1 MSQLVAPCDAGQNL
15 EFASAFGGTA
25 RAGHDGGEA
34 LRPLMEGGELPAGL
48 AVDDGIGLFHRILT
62 CRGPRS
68 ASPGAGTDLPSMRSS
83 TSLIA
88 WMSPSAALSTSLRA
102 ISRSLSI
109 AWWSATA
116 RRGLP

>member
-1 MSQLVAPCDAGQNL
+1 MRESRTYGFVRGARGNSRPYRVRCVLLRCMSQLVAPCDAGQNL

-62 CRGPRS
+62 CRGPCS
-68 ASPGAGTDLPSMRSS
+68 ASP
-83 TSLIA
+83 
-88 WMSPSAALSTSLRA
+88 
-102 ISRSLSI
+102 
-109 AWWSATA
+109 
-116 RRGLP
+116 